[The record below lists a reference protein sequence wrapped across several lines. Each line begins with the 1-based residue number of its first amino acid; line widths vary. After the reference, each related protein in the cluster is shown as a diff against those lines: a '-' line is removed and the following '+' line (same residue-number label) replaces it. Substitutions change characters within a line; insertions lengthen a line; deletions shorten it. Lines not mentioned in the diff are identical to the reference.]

1 MFQGMNPK
9 LVKQAMKKMGVK
21 ETPIDASEVIIKTP
35 EHDILIRNPQVSKVD
50 MMGQQTFQITGEP
63 EILETSNKEDI
74 QTIIDQTNCTQE
86 QATQALKKADGD
98 LAKAIMDLQS

>member
-1 MFQGMNPK
+1 MNPK

>member
-21 ETPIDASEVIIKTP
+21 ETPIEATEVIIKTP
-35 EHDILIRNPQVSKVD
+35 ENDILIRNPQVSKVD

-63 EILETSNKEDI
+63 EILENNNEEDLK
-74 QTIIDQTNCTQE
+74 TIMDQTNCSE
-86 QATQALKKADGD
+86 EEAKKALEEADGD

>member
-21 ETPIDASEVIIKTP
+21 ETQIDATEVIIKTN
-35 EHDILIRNPQVSKVD
+35 DKDLVIKNPQVSKVL
-50 MMGQQTFQITGEP
+50 MMGQETFQISGDVQ
-63 EILETSNKEDI
+63 EIENTNEEDI
-74 QTIIDQTNCTQE
+74 KTIME
-86 QATQALKKADGD
+86 QANCSEQEATTALKKADGD